1 MSGRLYGVS
10 VGPGDPGLITL
21 NALQVLKDCK
31 VICYPSKKPGEDS
44 VALEIARGAMSFEGK
59 ELVELVFSMDPEDS
73 VRRASEKVALDKLCG
88 ILDRGD
94 DVAMV
99 VLGDIGV
106 YSTYMYIDEAV
117 RGR

>member
-1 MSGRLYGVS
+1 
-10 VGPGDPGLITL
+10 
-21 NALQVLKDCK
+21 
-31 VICYPSKKPGEDS
+31 
-44 VALEIARGAMSFEGK
+44 MSFDGK
-59 ELVELVFSMDPEDS
+59 ELVELVFSMDPDDS

-106 YSTYMYIDEAV
+106 DSTYMYIDEAV
-117 RGR
+117 RGL